1 MYWLNTMMFLFL
13 LPLKGMIIMELSS
26 KILTVLYILKEEG
39 EEIVCVE
46 QPSLENMSS

>member
-1 MYWLNTMMFLFL
+1 MYWLTTMMFLF

-26 KILTVLYILKEEG
+26 KILTVLYIIKDEG

-46 QPSLENMSS
+46 ELSLENMSP